1 MPMRINREVKIDDS
15 EGDSRTKVQDNL
27 EIDNDLLKIS
37 QRRDAVEAVNS

>member
-1 MPMRINREVKIDDS
+1 MRTAREVKIEGS

-37 QRRDAVEAVNS
+37 QRRDAVNS